1 MRTVPA
7 PSTALATRGRSGVG
21 YALAAYGLWGVFPLY
36 FLLLWPTGPFEIVAY
51 RVLFSFLFC
60 VVVITVLRRWDNIL
74 AIMRQT
80 RLFVALGVAGILVF
94 INWQVYV
101 LAVLAGHVT
110 EAALGYFITPIVTVL
125 LGVVLLREKLRLAQW
140 TALALS
146 GVAVLVLAINYGSFP
161 WIALILAFSFGLYG
175 FTKKSVGGTVDAL
188 TGLTIET
195 AWVVPVALAELVFV
209 GATTGITL
217 GNISVTNT
225 LLLLSAGVV
234 TAIPLLLFAASA
246 RRLRLSTIGLI
257 QYLTPI
263 LQFVVGAFVLH
274 EAMPTSR
281 WIGFALV
288 WVALIILSVDM
299 LASGRAR
306 RALPLPG

>member
-1 MRTVPA
+1 MSRSA
-7 PSTALATRGRSGVG
+7 SAARERSGVA
-21 YALAAYGLWGVFPLY
+21 YAVSAYGLWGLFPLY
-36 FLLLWPTGPFEIVAY
+36 FLLLLPTGPFEIVAY
-51 RVLFSFLFC
+51 RVLFSFVFC
-60 VVVITVLRRWDNIL
+60 LIVISVLRRWDKIL
-74 AIMRQT
+74 AILRQP
-80 RLFVALGVAGILVF
+80 RLFVTLGVAGMLIF

-101 LAVLAGHVT
+101 LAVLAGQVT
-110 EAALGYFITPIVTVL
+110 EAALGYFINPIVTVL
-125 LGVVLLREKLRLAQW
+125 LGVLLLREKLRPAQW
-140 TALALS
+140 TAVALS
-146 GVAVLVLAINYGSFP
+146 GVAVLVLAFNYGAFP